1 MSAPRSRDLGVLE
14 TPSIEAIVER
24 LRDSIVTVTAGRG
37 GTGTGVVW
45 EDGLVVTNH
54 HVASTSEAQVTV
66 GGRTERAR
74 VIERDRRRDLALLE
88 LRSDSARPVSTR
100 DAASLRVGEMVIAI
114 GHAWGG
120 QAAVTMG
127 VVARAPASS
136 DRSEAI
142 RVVADVRLAPG
153 NSGGALADA
162 AGRVVG
168 VNHMISGGLALAIGS
183 ETVDEFVRRS
193 GREVGMF
200 GIEMAIVPSPPGSQ
214 SLMVT
219 SVVPDSVA
227 ERAGVIP
234 GDMIIE
240 VNGVRRSVDAVLRSL
255 RDLTAGRS
263 LRVTLVRAGAP
274 RVLEVIPEAA

>member
-1 MSAPRSRDLGVLE
+1 MSAPQG
-14 TPSIEAIVER
+14 PSVEAIAER
-24 LRDSIVTVTAGRG
+24 LRDSIVTVTAGRRG
-37 GTGTGVVW
+37 AGSGVVW
-45 EDGLVVTNH
+45 DDGLIVTNH

-66 GGRTERAR
+66 GGQTERAR
-74 VIERDRRRDLALLE
+74 VIARDRRRDLALLE
-88 LRSDSARPVSTR
+88 LPSHSARAVSTR
-100 DAASLRVGEMVIAI
+100 DATSLRVGEIVIAI

-120 QAAVTMG
+120 QAAATMG
-127 VVARAPASS
+127 VVAQAPASG

-162 AGRVVG
+162 AGCVVG

-193 GREVGMF
+193 ARDVGML
-200 GIEMAIVPSPPGSQ
+200 GIEMAIVPASSDGQ

-219 SVVPDSVA
+219 SVVPGSAA

-234 GDMIIE
+234 GDMIVE

>member
-14 TPSIEAIVER
+14 APSIEAIVER

-66 GGRTERAR
+66 GGQTERAR

-120 QAAVTMG
+120 QAAATMG
-127 VVARAPASS
+127 VIARAPASS

-200 GIEMAIVPSPPGSQ
+200 GIEMAIVPSPPDGQ